1 MSYSS
6 IVDGIILTITRHAD
20 FSCSIVKRDDMRH
33 LGAGVARYVNVVYGG
48 FAREEITFANV
59 NHNWN
64 VNLDVYTQYTGEL
77 PTTSTD
83 AMNNMQNILDTLDAW
98 PKLSDT
104 TGVGNFEIVGISPI
118 EPMNPD
124 TRNGFQK
131 QQLSLLV
138 EETVCPTR
146 NE

>member
-1 MSYSS
+1 MSYST
-6 IVDGIILTITRHAD
+6 IIDGIILTITRLAD
-20 FSCSIVKRDDMRH
+20 FSCNTVRRDDMRH
-33 LGAGVARYVNVVYGG
+33 TGAGVARYVNITYGG

-64 VNLDVYTQYTGEL
+64 VNLDVYTRYTGEL

-83 AMNNMQNILDTLDAW
+83 AMNNMQNIIDVLDAW

-104 TGVGNFEIVGISPI
+104 MGVGNFEIVGVSPI
-118 EPMNPD
+118 EPMIPGE
-124 TRNGFQK
+124 RAGFQK